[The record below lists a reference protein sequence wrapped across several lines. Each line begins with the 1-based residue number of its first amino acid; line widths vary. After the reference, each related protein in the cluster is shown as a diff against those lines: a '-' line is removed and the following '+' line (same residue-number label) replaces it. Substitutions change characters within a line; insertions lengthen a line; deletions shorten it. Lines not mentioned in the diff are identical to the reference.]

1 MIRYVRLVLG
11 LLALWPASAWAQAK
25 LNVVFFLVDDLGWMD
40 LGCQGSK
47 YYHTPNIDR
56 LAEEGMRFTD
66 AYAACNVCS
75 PTRAAIMTGKYPARL
90 MLTQWLPAGRW
101 QPQGHRLREARFLR
115 SLPLEEIT
123 LAEALREAGYA
134 TLHVGKWHLGG
145 PPFSL
150 PEQHGFDR
158 NVAGSEH
165 GAPGGYW
172 YPYTGKWTIPTTGS
186 KVVKRTLPDGKEGE
200 YLTDRLTD
208 EAIKLIRENKVRPF
222 FLYFPYYAVHAP
234 LQGKREMAAR
244 YERVPEAKRQGKPRY
259 AAMVESVDES
269 VGRIMG
275 TLQQLGLSERTLVV
289 FTSDNGG
296 FASATNNAPL
306 RANKGSNYEGGLRVP
321 LIVKWPGKILTGSVT
336 DAPVISTDFYPTIL
350 EALGLPA
357 RPHQHLDGVSLVPLL
372 TGRGMVDRESLYWH
386 YPHYNRHPSSS
397 PSGVIRQGKWKLIE
411 HFETGKR
418 ELFDLGEDPGEAKD
432 LAEALPEITRKLH
445 ADLVAWRIEVGADM
459 PRNNPEYLNDKK

>member
-1 MIRYVRLVLG
+1 MKVILNL
-11 LLALWPASAWAQAK
+11 LLALIALASWSASAQDK

-101 QPQGHRLREARFLR
+101 QLRGHRLREARFLR

-150 PEQHGFDR
+150 PKQHGFDT

-172 YPYTGKWTIPTTGS
+172 FPYTGKWTIPTTGS

-200 YLTDRLTD
+200 YLTDRLTE
-208 EAIKLIRENKVRPF
+208 EAIKLIRANRDRPF

-234 LQGKREMAAR
+234 LQGKRELAAR

-321 LIVKWPGKILTGSVT
+321 LIIKWPGKILTGSVT
-336 DAPVISTDFYPTIL
+336 DVPVISTDFYPTLL

-357 RPHQHLDGVSLVPLL
+357 RPHQHLDGISLVPLL
-372 TGRGMVDRESLYWH
+372 TGRGLVNRRALYWH
-386 YPHYNRHPSSS
+386 YPHYNRHPHSA
-397 PSGVIRQGKWKLIE
+397 PSGVIRKGKWKLIE

-418 ELFDLGEDPGEAKD
+418 ELFDLEDDLGEAND
-432 LAEALPEITRKLH
+432 LAEAYPEITRKLQ
-445 ADLVAWRIEVGADM
+445 ADLVTWRTEVGADM
-459 PRNNPEYLNDKK
+459 PRHNPEYLNDKK

>member
-1 MIRYVRLVLG
+1 MKVILNL
-11 LLALWPASAWAQAK
+11 LLALIALASWSASAQDK

-101 QPQGHRLREARFLR
+101 QLRGHRLREARFLR

-150 PEQHGFDR
+150 PKQHGFDT

-172 YPYTGKWTIPTTGS
+172 FPYTGKWTIPTTGS

-200 YLTDRLTD
+200 YLTDRLTE
-208 EAIKLIRENKVRPF
+208 EAIKLIRANRDRPF

-234 LQGKREMAAR
+234 LQGKRELAAR

-321 LIVKWPGKILTGSVT
+321 LIIKWPGKILTGSVT
-336 DAPVISTDFYPTIL
+336 DVPVISTDFYPTLL

-357 RPHQHLDGVSLVPLL
+357 RPHQHLDGISLVPLL
-372 TGRGMVDRESLYWH
+372 TGRGLVNRRALYWH
-386 YPHYNRHPSSS
+386 YPHYNRHPHSA
-397 PSGVIRQGKWKLIE
+397 PSGVIRKGKWKLIE

-418 ELFDLGEDPGEAKD
+418 ELFDLEDDLGEANE
-432 LAEALPEITRKLH
+432 LAEAYPEITRKLQ
-445 ADLVAWRIEVGADM
+445 ADLVTWRTEVGADM
-459 PRNNPEYLNDKK
+459 PRHNPEYLNDKK